1 MNLCYRELPGSTELR
16 ELIDRTMLM
25 SDEDFEREH
34 NWDREE
40 REDFMLMLEDDAR
53 ELEELEGIE
62 ESEYSIHDVDG
73 ALTTA
78 LGNGS
83 LPLLE

>member
-16 ELIDRTMLM
+16 ELIARTELM

-40 REDFMLMLEDDAR
+40 RADLMLMLEEDAR
-53 ELEELEGIE
+53 ELEEIEGIE
-62 ESEYSIHDVDG
+62 EYAHGIHDVDEWKEDYNQG
-73 ALTTA
+73 H
-78 LGNGS
+78 NFF
-83 LPLLE
+83 